1 MHPHRAPNYNSASL
15 LFILG
20 EVTLQECS
28 EGFVSYLRTVLSLS
42 LSNSRISSISEHSIL
57 QIARIEWFEKLS
69 AQELTR
75 TGLWLSTDSRFA
87 IKHAE
92 WIDLDLEMTLDTLV
106 AI

>member
-1 MHPHRAPNYNSASL
+1 M
-15 LFILG
+15 
-20 EVTLQECS
+20 
-28 EGFVSYLRTVLSLS
+28 
-42 LSNSRISSISEHSIL
+42 HSIF
-57 QIARIEWFEKLS
+57 QIARIEWFENLS

-75 TGLWLSTDSRFA
+75 TGLWLSTDPRFA